1 VPDPVPASVPASV
14 PGPPAGG
21 QLASGSASGRWV
33 LAAAVLGSGMAML
46 DGTVVNIA
54 LRSLGDDLGASVQQ
68 LQWVVNAYLLALA
81 SLILVGGSLGDRLGR
96 RRVFMVG
103 VAWFAAASA
112 LCGVAQSPGQLV
124 GARLLQGVGAALLT
138 PGSLAMIQ
146 GSFRPADRGRVI
158 GQWAGL
164 GGIAAAVGPLV
175 GGWIVDNASWR
186 WIFLVNVPVAALV
199 LVLSARHV
207 PESRDPD
214 AARAFDVLGA
224 ALGVLGLGGV
234 TYALIE
240 ATAAP
245 PAVVVAAALVG
256 AAGLALF
263 VVFERRHPDAL
274 VPMHLFASRTFSVV
288 NVLTLLVYGALGAM
302 TFFLVLQLQV
312 VTGWSPLG
320 AGLATVPLTLV
331 MLALS
336 SRAGAFAARVGPRLP
351 LTVGPV
357 LCALGT
363 LLLRR
368 VGADTGYV
376 TGVLPGVLVFAS
388 GLVLLVAPLTASVLA
403 AAPDRYAG
411 TASGINNALARTGS
425 LLAVSALPA
434 AVGIGGEDY
443 QRPDV
448 FAAGYARA
456 ELICAVLLLLGAVVS
471 AAGLRA
477 RVVTGREE
485 AAL

>member
-124 GARLLQGVGAALLT
+124 AARLLQGVGAALLT

-471 AAGLRA
+471 AAGLRT
-477 RVVTGREE
+477 RVVTGKEE
-485 AAL
+485 AVL